1 MSKNKH
7 MKIVMTG
14 LFAAMIC
21 ITTAFIFHIP
31 VGNGYVHVGDSL
43 IYLAACVLPFPYGIA
58 AAAIGAA
65 MADAMTGYVIY
76 VIPTFIIK
84 SLNAACFYAIGRQ
97 QKLFSIKTIIASV
110 ISGFITFFGYWITD
124 SILYGNPAAQFVSSI
139 VPTFI
144 QAGASAAIFLA
155 LGYAMDKSSISKKFL
170 HV

>member
-31 VGNGYVHVGDSL
+31 IGNGYVHVGDSL

-97 QKLFSIKTIIASV
+97 QKLFSVKTIIASALSCFV
-110 ISGFITFFGYWITD
+110 TIVGYWLAAA
-124 SILYGNPAAQFVSSI
+124 ILYGNPTAQFI
-139 VPTFI
+139 NTIIPNLI
-144 QAGASAAIFLA
+144 QGLGSAAIFLA